1 MSSIGVTLEDI
12 RNAFERIRGTVKKT
26 PVLTDEDFNEKHGR
40 RFYFKC
46 ENMQRTGAFKIRGA
60 LNAVLSRQERGHTL
74 KGLVAHSSGNHGRA
88 LAWVARSLGV
98 PCEIV
103 CPTTVPE
110 CKLADIKELGAT
122 LRSCEPTPQDRIKVT
137 NEVMEERGFS
147 FVPTCDD
154 LAVIAGQGTV
164 GLEIMEQVPAL
175 DAILVPVSGG
185 GLAAGICIAAKAIKP
200 DIKIYIVEPEGK
212 ELQKCLLAGERLW
225 PNPPRCLDTV
235 ADGMRMQQLGQLTWP
250 IVLQHAEKTVFT
262 VTDDKAINGM
272 RTGFQDL
279 KLVVESAAGTV
290 VAAAMSDQLKD
301 LPPEIRHIGLIMC
314 GGNVDLAHLPFL

>member
-60 LNAVLSRQERGHTL
+60 LNA
-74 KGLVAHSSGNHGRA
+74 VAHSSGNHGRA

-185 GLAAGICIAAKAIKP
+185 G
-200 DIKIYIVEPEGK
+200 
-212 ELQKCLLAGERLW
+212 ERLW